1 MPITLWFPLVI
12 VFAGQM
18 CWLLSAEAA
27 KKWLITNDPTFQ
39 KPGLLAN
46 AFLGRLITSFGP
58 MARYN
63 ALRRE
68 RNEPNTL
75 VLLFWGGFG
84 TSMIGL
90 VFLLAGLARI

>member
-1 MPITLWFPLVI
+1 MPIAFWFPLGVI
-12 VFAGQM
+12 LAGQL
-18 CWLLSAEAA
+18 CWLFSAEAA
-27 KKWLITNDPTFQ
+27 KKWLAENDPSFQ

-58 MARYN
+58 MARYG

-84 TSMIGL
+84 VSMIGL
-90 VFLLAGLARI
+90 AFLLMGIFRI